1 MREMQKA
8 KVLFV
13 CSANLDR
20 SPTAEKLF
28 HNWKGRWE
36 AKSAGIMPS
45 LGRNPL
51 SQDLIDWADL
61 ILVMEP
67 QHAEYIHANFNT
79 NPNKLRV
86 LDVSNRFVHDDP
98 ELILELRTRVTPIL
112 EIVDR
117 LAKVEHLQKTRAM
130 KLYSQILRQID
141 QFTCIKMEKRAHYV

>member
-1 MREMQKA
+1 MQKA

-28 HNWKGRWE
+28 QNWKGRWE

-61 ILVMEP
+61 IRVMKP
-67 QHAEYIHANFNT
+67 DYAEYIHANFNT

-86 LDVSNRFVHDDP
+86 LDVSNRFVRDDP
-98 ELILELRTRVTPIL
+98 ELILELRTRVAPIL

-130 KLYSQILRQID
+130 KL
-141 QFTCIKMEKRAHYV
+141 

>member
-1 MREMQKA
+1 M
-8 KVLFV
+8 LFV
-13 CSANLDR
+13 CSVNLDG
-20 SPTAEKLF
+20 SPIAEKLF

-67 QHAEYIHANFNT
+67 QYAEYIHANFNT

-86 LDVSNRFVHDDP
+86 LDVSNRFVRDDP

-117 LAKVEHLQKTRAM
+117 LAKVEHLQKTHAM
-130 KLYSQILRQID
+130 KL
-141 QFTCIKMEKRAHYV
+141 

>member
-1 MREMQKA
+1 MQKA

-45 LGRNPL
+45 LGRNAL
-51 SQDLIDWADL
+51 SQNLIDWADL

-67 QHAEYIHANFNT
+67 QHAEYIDANFKT

-86 LDVSNRFVHDDP
+86 LDVSDRFVRDDP

-130 KLYSQILRQID
+130 KL
-141 QFTCIKMEKRAHYV
+141 